1 MAATGWQSH
10 SVRGFLAGTVKKK
23 LGKSVLSGED
33 RCRPRLPHRRAGRGV
48 TGLITMLETAT
59 LDELRAEWGRRYG
72 APPRLRSPDLLRR
85 ILAWRIQAE
94 LEGGLD
100 RTTRRLLHSEGA
112 ARETRLAAGS
122 LIAREW
128 KGVRH
133 EVEAV
138 DDGFIYDGRR
148 WKSLSEVARAITG
161 ARWNGPRFFGLRDA
175 A

>member
-1 MAATGWQSH
+1 VSAL
-10 SVRGFLAGTVKKK
+10 LA
-23 LGKSVLSGED
+23 
-33 RCRPRLPHRRAGRGV
+33 R
-48 TGLITMLETAT
+48 LETAT
-59 LDELRAEWGRRYG
+59 LEEIREEWGRRYG

-85 ILAWRIQAE
+85 ILAWRIQAAA
-94 LEGGLD
+94 EGGLD
-100 RTTRRLLHSEGA
+100 RTTRRLLRGDGA
-112 ARETRLAAGS
+112 ARGTRLPTGA

-138 DDGFIYDGRR
+138 DDGFVYAGRQ

-161 ARWNGPRFFGLRDA
+161 TRWNGPRFFGLRVA